1 MEEIIGFWWVIAFFA
16 IFHISL
22 LVLFF
27 IANSR
32 VVKNISEYVI
42 CLAMDLVFE
51 LGKALLVGS
60 VIGVVF
66 IPEEKDFSL
75 GLTYGIIFFITG
87 HIHNSRKGI

>member
-1 MEEIIGFWWVIAFFA
+1 
-16 IFHISL
+16 
-22 LVLFF
+22 
-27 IANSR
+27 
-32 VVKNISEYVI
+32 
-42 CLAMDLVFE
+42 MDLVFE